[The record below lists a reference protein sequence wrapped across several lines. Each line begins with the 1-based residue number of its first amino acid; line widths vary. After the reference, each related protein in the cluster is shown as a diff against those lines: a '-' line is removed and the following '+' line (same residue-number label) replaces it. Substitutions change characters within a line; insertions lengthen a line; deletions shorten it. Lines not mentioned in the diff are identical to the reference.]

1 MQENRPVN
9 KDEIEVDLVELFTEL
24 KKNWK
29 LITGT
34 TVTFATVAAIYSFC
48 IAKPVYQYN
57 AMIRI
62 PTNIVNHS
70 YTVNTSLEILKTDSI
85 ANVIN
90 LRSTSI
96 LKLSFTGF
104 SPEEAKNLADNYL
117 PKAEARVNK
126 IIEGADFTVL
136 DNCIVNNGIEL
147 GVQNFRTAN
156 IKENKVEVIRQE
168 KGLDIPVSPN
178 KRKNIGIAIVLGLF
192 LSSGYIISKF
202 LLNK

>member
-62 PTNIVNHS
+62 PANIINHG
-70 YTVNTSLEILKTDSI
+70 Y
-85 ANVIN
+85 VIN
-90 LRSTSI
+90 TCMELLRNDGVASLTNPRSTSL
-96 LKLSFTGF
+96 LKLTF
-104 SPEEAKNLADNYL
+104 SANSPQDAKKAADVYI
-117 PKAEARVNK
+117 PKAAQKVNE
-126 IIEGADFTVL
+126 I
-136 DNCIVNNGIEL
+136 
-147 GVQNFRTAN
+147 
-156 IKENKVEVIRQE
+156 IKEADGGSLEKAISIVAKKDNAIVTRESKAEIILQD
-168 KGLDIPVSPN
+168 KGLNIPVSPN
-178 KRKNIGIAIVLGLF
+178 KKKNIGIAIVLGLF

>member
-34 TVTFATVAAIYSFC
+34 IVTFATVAAIYSFC

-62 PTNIVNHS
+62 PANIINHGYAINTCMELLRNDGVASLTNP
-70 YTVNTSLEILKTDSI
+70 
-85 ANVIN
+85 
-90 LRSTSI
+90 RSTSL
-96 LKLSFTGF
+96 LKLTF
-104 SPEEAKNLADNYL
+104 SANSPQDAKKAADAYI
-117 PKAEARVNK
+117 PKAAQKVNE
-126 IIEGADFTVL
+126 I
-136 DNCIVNNGIEL
+136 
-147 GVQNFRTAN
+147 
-156 IKENKVEVIRQE
+156 IKEADGGSLEKAISIVAKKDNAIVTRESKAEIILQD
-168 KGLDIPVSPN
+168 KGLNIPVSPN
-178 KRKNIGIAIVLGLF
+178 KKKNIGIAIVLGLF